1 MSMPDTDLSLTTSHP
16 RRWGILWLLAVAQ
29 LMLILDITVVA
40 IALPHMGE
48 ELGLARGPLTWIIS
62 AYTLTFGGLMLLGG
76 RLADTVGARTI
87 VLTGLAIFTVSSL
100 TIGFAPD
107 GALAIAGRVG
117 QGLGAALLSP
127 SALSWVVTLFDGK
140 ERAKALGI
148 WSALGGGGA
157 ALGVL
162 LGGIVTAIAG
172 WRWAF
177 FLNVPIGIALFVALV
192 VLLPRGVRTT
202 GSRSIDLFG
211 GLLVTA
217 ATGTLIWGIINAG
230 EAGLWQ
236 WENGIALVVAIALY
250 VAFVVRQRTAR
261 TPLMDLRLMTRRPV
275 AAGIFLIFMATA
287 LMIAVFFL
295 GSFYFQQHMGYGP
308 LVTGLL
314 FLPVAAA
321 TMIGATLAGN
331 LAARIGLPT
340 LAATGLIVA
349 AVGLAVAGLW
359 LTPVVATIGI
369 AVAAAGTGVLF
380 VAASASALGNVA
392 PHEAG
397 IASGIVS
404 TFHEFGASVGAAV
417 MSSVA
422 AISLAGSTTD
432 GFTAALIVASIA
444 AVVAAG
450 VAAMITP
457 GRRRTQPP
465 NSARGCRGG

>member
-1 MSMPDTDLSLTTSHP
+1 M
-16 RRWGILWLLAVAQ
+16 
-29 LMLILDITVVA
+29 
-40 IALPHMGE
+40 
-48 ELGLARGPLTWIIS
+48 
-62 AYTLTFGGLMLLGG
+62 
-76 RLADTVGARTI
+76 
-87 VLTGLAIFTVSSL
+87 
-100 TIGFAPD
+100 
-107 GALAIAGRVG
+107 
-117 QGLGAALLSP
+117 
-127 SALSWVVTLFDGK
+127 
-140 ERAKALGI
+140 
-148 WSALGGGGA
+148 
-157 ALGVL
+157 
-162 LGGIVTAIAG
+162 
-172 WRWAF
+172 
-177 FLNVPIGIALFVALV
+177 NVPIGIALFVALV
-192 VLLPRGVRTT
+192 VLLPRGVRTA

-217 ATGTLIWGIINAG
+217 ATGTLIWVIINAG
-230 EAGLWQ
+230 EVGLWQ
-236 WENGIALVVAIALY
+236 WENGIALVIAIALY

-331 LAARIGLPT
+331 LAARIGLPA
-340 LAATGLIVA
+340 LAATGLIIA

-359 LTPVVATIGI
+359 LTPVVATMGI

-380 VAASASALGNVA
+380 VAASASALGNVT

-422 AISLAGSTTD
+422 AVSLAGGTTN

-457 GRRRTQPP
+457 RAPKNAAT
-465 NSARGCRGG
+465 